1 MPYYYP
7 VFLNLEG
14 RRCLVIGGNAMAAE
28 KAMGLVAAGAR
39 VTVLSETVADEVAEA
54 ALLGNLQWLPRTW
67 EPGDL
72 AGYYLV
78 VCAPDDRSINA
89 RIHAEAEERGILF
102 NALDDP
108 PHCGFIFASVHRQ
121 GDLVMAISTSG
132 VAPALGVRL
141 RRCLGEL
148 LGPEYD
154 AFLRMAREYRDA
166 ITTQLPA
173 FVPRRDLWYAIVDSE
188 IIPLLKRGDECAA
201 RALFETFL
209 EGAGVQPVRSPIPN
223 PNPEANH
230 DRAA

>member
-14 RRCLVIGGNAMAAE
+14 RRCLVIGGNGMATE
-28 KAMGLVAAGAR
+28 KALGLHAAGAR
-39 VTVLSETVADEVAEA
+39 VTVLAEAVSEELAEA
-54 ALLGNLQWLPRTW
+54 ALLGHVDWRPRAW
-67 EPGDL
+67 RPGDL
-72 AGYYLV
+72 EGFYLV
-78 VCAPDDRSINA
+78 VCAPDDRSINGA
-89 RIHAEAEERGILF
+89 IHQEAEARGILF

-132 VAPALGVRL
+132 VAPALGVQL

-148 LGPEYD
+148 LGPQYAE
-154 AFLRMAREYRDA
+154 FLAMAREYRDA

-173 FVPRRDLWYAIVDSE
+173 FVPRRALWYRIVDSD
-188 IIPLLKRGDECAA
+188 IIPLLKQRDETAA
-201 RALFETFL
+201 RALFEGFL
-209 EGAGVQPVRSPIPN
+209 REAGITPQRVPVDQPQEEDP
-223 PNPEANH
+223 H

>member
-14 RRCLVIGGNAMAAE
+14 RRCLVIGGNTMATE
-28 KAMGLVAAGAR
+28 KAMGLRAAGAE
-39 VTVLSETVADEVAEA
+39 VTVLAETVTDELAEA
-54 ALLGNLQWLPRTW
+54 ALLGTVTWQPRAW
-67 EPGDL
+67 QPGDL
-72 AGYYLV
+72 AGFYLV

-89 RIHAEAEERGILF
+89 SIHQEAEERGILF

-154 AFLRMAREYRDA
+154 AFLRLSREYRDA

-173 FVPRRDLWYAIVDSE
+173 FVPRRDLWYRIVDSD
-188 IIPLLKRGDECAA
+188 IIPRLKRGDADGARLTFEAFLTEAGITPHRVPPAA
-201 RALFETFL
+201 SEET
-209 EGAGVQPVRSPIPN
+209 SN
-223 PNPEANH
+223 

>member
-14 RRCLVIGGNAMAAE
+14 RRCLVIGGNGMAAE
-28 KAMGLVAAGAR
+28 KAMGLHAAGAR
-39 VTVLSETVADEVAEA
+39 VTVLAETVVDELAEA
-54 ALLGNLQWLPRTW
+54 ALLGTVEWLPRSW
-67 EPGDL
+67 QAGDL
-72 AGYYLV
+72 AGFYLV

-89 RIHAEAEERGILF
+89 AIHREAEERGILF

-166 ITTQLPA
+166 ITSQLPA
-173 FVPRRDLWYAIVDSE
+173 FVPRRDLWYRIVDSE
-188 IIPLLKRGDECAA
+188 IIPQLKRGDHAAA
-201 RALFETFL
+201 RTTFETFL
-209 EGAGVQPVRSPIPN
+209 TEAGVTPVRVSTQPA
-223 PNPEANH
+223 PEEATD